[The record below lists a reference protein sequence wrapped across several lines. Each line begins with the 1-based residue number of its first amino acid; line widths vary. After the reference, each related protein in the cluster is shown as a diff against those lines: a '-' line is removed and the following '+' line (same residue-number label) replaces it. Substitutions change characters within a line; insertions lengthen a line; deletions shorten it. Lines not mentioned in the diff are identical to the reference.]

1 MAELPSG
8 TITFLM
14 TDIVGSSRLWERLP
28 EAMRN
33 TVARHEALLTE
44 QIERHG
50 GVVVRTKGEGDSI
63 FAVFERAGD
72 AVGAACDGQRA
83 LSAEPWS
90 IDTPLRVRMAL
101 HSGEADL
108 RDDNYYGPPV
118 NRCARLRAVA
128 HGGQILVSQATSD
141 LIRDALATPIGL
153 IDLGEY
159 RLRDL
164 LLPEQI
170 FQVVHPDLPSSFPP
184 LRSLEA
190 QPTTLPFQGT
200 TLVGRQQAVAEIRHL
215 LQRGDVQVLTLTG
228 PGGIG
233 KTRLAVEVARSQ
245 IEERNVGV
253 AFAELASIVD
263 PAMVPNAIAGAVG
276 VRERVDR
283 PLIET
288 LGESLRSV
296 PLMLVLDNCEHVLE
310 DCADAAQALRQ
321 ACPELRILATS
332 RAPLHVSG
340 EVTWPVP
347 LLPVGTADPTETDVA
362 AHGEAVEL
370 FVERARLVVPD
381 FALTAANAGVVA
393 EICRR
398 LEGLPLAI
406 ELAAARIRLLPP
418 AAMLARL
425 DRRLPFLVGGP
436 RDSPSRQQTLRA
448 TIAWSHDLLSVA
460 EQAVFR
466 QLGIFASGFSL
477 EAAEAVCASD
487 VDSGISAVVL
497 LDILDSLLSKN
508 LLRQEP
514 ADREPRFTMLDT
526 IREFARER
534 LESSGDLAAVRDRC
548 ADYYLTLAEVGAN
561 QLLGPNQLVWLS
573 RLDTELDQLRAIF
586 GWSRDGEIASDLGL
600 RLAGTLVM
608 YWEFRGLARE
618 GFDWVTTM
626 LGVPSASARTVARAR
641 ALYAAAFLVAMRGD
655 YISQRSLAQ
664 ESAAIFDEAGVHVET
679 GRSLAEQAVAE
690 ARLGDAAVA
699 RTLLERSVEIAREHG
714 DQWGLAFALGQI
726 GAAAYQEN
734 DFVAARLFREEAA
747 SVARALGDLHTLGIA
762 LAGLALVAR
771 AQGNLGESAM
781 VFHETLLVSREL
793 EDQWIIPRAIGGLA
807 GAAVLAADYQRAARL
822 FGALAAM
829 RELSGIT
836 EAAGSF
842 RAINEADEAVAR
854 AALDDDT
861 FEAAWSEGR
870 AMTLQQ
876 SVAYALEAS
885 PPS

>member
-8 TITFLM
+8 TVTFLM
-14 TDIVGSSRLWERLP
+14 TDIVGSSGLWERLP
-28 EAMRN
+28 EAMRS
-33 TVARHEALLTE
+33 TVARHEVLLTE

-50 GVVVRTKGEGDSI
+50 GAVIRAKGEGDSI
-63 FAVFERAGD
+63 FAVFERASD
-72 AVGAACDGQRA
+72 AVVAACDGQRA
-83 LSAEPWS
+83 LHAERWS
-90 IDTPLRVRMAL
+90 IDTPLRVRMAI
-101 HSGEADL
+101 HTGEADL
-108 RDDNYYGPPV
+108 RDDNYYGPTV

-128 HGGQILVSQATSD
+128 HGGQILVSRATRD
-141 LIRDALATPIGL
+141 VIRDAPATSFEL

-170 FQVVHPDLPSSFPP
+170 FQIVHPDLPSAFPP
-184 LRSLEA
+184 IRSLEA
-190 QPTTLPFQGT
+190 QPTTLPFQAT

-215 LQRGDVQVLTLTG
+215 LQRDDVQVLTLTG

-245 IEERNVGV
+245 IEERDVGV
-253 AFAELASIVD
+253 AFAELASIAD
-263 PAMVPNAIAGAVG
+263 PALVPNAIAGAVG

-283 PLIET
+283 PLLET
-288 LGESLRSV
+288 LSESLRSA
-296 PLMLVLDNCEHVLE
+296 PLMLVLDNCEHVLA
-310 DCADAAQALRQ
+310 DCAVAAQALRR

-347 LLPVGTADPTETDVA
+347 LLPVGTADPTETDVS

-381 FALTAANAGVVA
+381 FTLTAANAGVVT

-436 RDSPSRQQTLRA
+436 RDLPSRQQTLRA
-448 TIAWSHDLLSVA
+448 TIAWSYDLLDVA
-460 EQAVFR
+460 EQEVFR

-477 EAAEAVCASD
+477 QAAEAVCASD
-487 VDSGISAVVL
+487 TDDQLSAVVL
-497 LDILDSLLSKN
+497 LDILDSLLAKN

-514 ADREPRFTMLDT
+514 ADTEPRFTMLDT

-534 LESSGDLAAVRDRC
+534 LESSGDLEAVRNRC
-548 ADYYLTLAEVGAN
+548 ADHYLTLAEVGAD
-561 QLLGPNQLVWLS
+561 QVLGPDQLVWLP
-573 RLDTELDQLRAIF
+573 RLDAELDQLRAIF
-586 GWSRDGEIASDLGL
+586 GWSRDAEIAPEVGL
-600 RLAGTLVM
+600 RLAGALVM

-618 GFDWVTTM
+618 GFDWVTTL
-626 LGVPSASARTVARAR
+626 LGLPSASARTVARAR

-655 YISQRSLAQ
+655 YVSQRSLAQ
-664 ESAAIFDEAGVHVET
+664 ESAAIFDEAGAYREA
-679 GRSLAEQAVAE
+679 GRSLAERAIAE
-690 ARLGDAAVA
+690 ARLGDATLS

-726 GAAAYQEN
+726 GAAAYQQN
-734 DFVAARLFREEAA
+734 DFAAARLFREEAA

-771 AQGNLGESAM
+771 AQGNLDESAR
-781 VFHETLLVSREL
+781 VFHETLLVSSEL
-793 EDQWIIPRAIGGLA
+793 EDQWIIPRALGGLA

-822 FGALAAM
+822 FGAFAAM
-829 RELSGIT
+829 RDRSGIT

-842 RAINEADEAVAR
+842 RAINETDEAVAR
-854 AALDDDT
+854 AALDAEM

-870 AMTLQQ
+870 AMTLEQ
-876 SVAYALEAS
+876 SIAYALEAS